1 MKKGL
6 CFGIGAALLLG
17 IALSA
22 SGCGLFSGAGKAD
35 DNYPYD
41 IAVQEGYEGTEGE
54 WLAGQETGSTLY
66 WRMWEEAKGDGSF
79 SGTYYEFL
87 QSLNIAPDLQSAFR
101 SVVSVVAHLTS
112 TTGSAGAGIILSLDE
127 TSGDMFVITNYHIV
141 YNSTTRR
148 VCTEID
154 LYLYGGGTEN
164 DVLEAQYY
172 GGSMKQDIAILWV
185 KGSTTVTESDGETH
199 TNAEAVKESAAVPA
213 KLGNSDELSVGESV
227 YAIGNPE
234 NAGISVVQGVVSV
247 DAEYVDMQ
255 TIDGSSEVSMLEI
268 RTDAAVNHGN
278 SGGGLFNA
286 AGELVGIVN
295 ARSEKD
301 GVLGFGYAI
310 PVNTALAVANNCRAN
325 GGSLK
330 SAKLGISVA
339 TEESHSVYDEKTG
352 KLYKSEKIVIQ
363 SVDNGSAA
371 RVAGLDVGDTF
382 VSATLNGKTVQLTR
396 RYKLTN
402 LLLGVRKGDTLTLV
416 VSRSGKAVTLNVTF
430 DKDSYF
436 MS

>member
-17 IALSA
+17 IAVSA
-22 SGCGLFSGAGKAD
+22 SGCGLFSDAGKAD

-66 WRMWEEAKGDGSF
+66 WRMWEEAKSDGSF

-234 NAGISVVQGVVSV
+234 NGGISVVQGVVSV

-255 TIDGSSEVSMLEI
+255 TIDGSSDVSMLEI

-436 MS
+436 TS